1 MIVPHQ
7 VGHIAKG
14 QEAKEG
20 YAAGKAVV
28 AIYYVYGVGHST
40 YCKNCEGKG
49 YKGKAQ
55 KVVKKGV
62 STLLDCMKVFLC
74 MEPSFTKTA
83 FLKQGISLRTLFCS
97 E

>member
-40 YCKNCEGKG
+40 HCKNCEGKG

-55 KVVKKGV
+55 KVVKDG
-62 STLLDCMKVFLC
+62 KV
-74 MEPSFTKTA
+74 
-83 FLKQGISLRTLFCS
+83 
-97 E
+97 